1 MPSDRRRKTVQ
12 NKDSTMSDQNQ
23 TRKFSPI
30 FNATITPTGEMVEST
45 TAKGVPYGKFQA
57 EVGMK
62 GGAVPRT
69 VMGFGEQLASVRDS
83 LVVGQTVEL
92 AVQRDGGTIKLIGF
106 PREKVAAA
114 A

>member
-1 MPSDRRRKTVQ
+1 MQ
-12 NKDSTMSDQNQ
+12 NKDSTMTEQTK

-30 FNATITPTGEMVEST
+30 FNAPITPTGEMTEKT
-45 TAKGVPYGKFQA
+45 TRKGVPYVRFPA

-62 GGAVPRT
+62 GGPVPRT
-69 VMGFGEQLASVRDS
+69 VMAFGDQLAAVRDS
-83 LVVGQTVEL
+83 LKEGQTVEL